1 MHPDLPVPQ
10 RSVQETLAICERFR
24 IVCVGR
30 TGAGKSRL
38 INHVFQVDDAKV
50 SNYKPG
56 EANIYSE
63 FTSETN
69 PRFVLHD
76 SQGFEPVSEST
87 FDVVRDFIIQKSDKK
102 LKLPERLHAV
112 WLCIKTPIAG
122 ARVLEIGDEKL
133 LQLGEE
139 CKVPVVVVFT
149 QYDKLIRKH
158 IATKEKT
165 IKDQKELREWS
176 NNQATKDFERC
187 VASLENA
194 VTRLKLSMMP
204 NYMNVSVT
212 ANYTGNISPLVE
224 MTRELVEKHQR
235 SEEADL
241 WVVWATAQQV
251 DLPLK
256 MEACVGKGMNYYWR
270 ALSGALPLAGNALL
284 RDALVRVHEDIIA
297 CWNFKDAKAVLTSDE
312 FKHLMVYVVQDMKD
326 GHPKSSL
333 PEIDKIN
340 QFVSLCTAA
349 TASFAPPAAILG
361 LTFLFVKWLSDA
373 ALENASEV
381 HRVLLAYIMDLI
393 LVMEELFKI
402 ALQPKVFGRISW
414 TELEEA
420 FEAYGR
426 TGSPVKIHEGIRM
439 LVEQDAGLEGKVA
452 TIRRGVENLLQQHR

>member
-10 RSVQETLAICERFR
+10 RSIQETLAICERFR

-50 SNYKPG
+50 SNYEPG

-76 SQGFEPVSEST
+76 FKGFEPVSEST
-87 FDVVRDFIIQKSDKK
+87 FDVVRDFIIQKSNKK

-122 ARVLEIGDEKL
+122 ARVLDTGDEKL

-139 CKVPVVVVFT
+139 CKDVSIPMVVVLT

-176 NNQATKDFERC
+176 DNQAAKDFERC

-194 VTRLKLSMMP
+194 VTHLKLSI
-204 NYMNVSVT
+204 YDAHLHQLHELT
-212 ANYTGNISPLVE
+212 TNYTGNISPLVE
-224 MTRELVEKHQR
+224 MTRELVEKYQR
-235 SEEADL
+235 SGEADL
-241 WVVWATAQQV
+241 WVVWATVQQV

-256 MEACVGKGMNYYWR
+256 MEACVG
-270 ALSGALPLAGNALL
+270 GALPVAGNALL

-312 FKHLMVYVVQDMKD
+312 FQHLMVYVVQDMKD
-326 GHPKSSL
+326 GLPKSYVLSFIFSTSARRVRRSL
-333 PEIDKIN
+333 PEIDKIT
-340 QFVSLCTAA
+340 LCTAA

-373 ALENASEV
+373 ALENVSEV
-381 HRVLLAYIMDLI
+381 HRVLLAYIMDWI
-393 LVMEELFKI
+393 LVMEELLKI
-402 ALQPKVFGRISW
+402 SLQPK
-414 TELEEA
+414 A
-420 FEAYGR
+420 FEAYER
-426 TGSPVKIHEGIRM
+426 TGSPVKIIRM
-439 LVEQDAGLEGKVA
+439 LVEQDSGLEGKVA
-452 TIRRGVENLLQQHR
+452 TIRRAVENLLQQHR